1 MFKQGIQICDPPLL
15 CISTDHNGSAALKGG
30 RNYIAVAPNRE
41 VATHMRG
48 ELICG
53 DTDPD
58 ISEDEHNQD

>member
-1 MFKQGIQICDPPLL
+1 ML
-15 CISTDHNGSAALKGG
+15 CISAVHNGSAALKGG

-41 VATHMRG
+41 MATHMRG

-58 ISEDEHNQD
+58 ISEDEEEADDHNQDWLLHCIS